1 MNICPE
7 CHGELIEDSCTILLR
22 AKSDSDEGEFMTN
35 LSGSHF
41 CSKCPVV
48 LFDTAK
54 VEHAAKLGIR
64 GDKNLR
70 YIISGII
77 DLDSIPEK
85 KRHLEI
91 GSDENPVPLVRF
103 LPDLNKNVIID
114 KKSGRNDVCLCGSG
128 KKHKK
133 CCGK

>member
-85 KRHLEI
+85 KKA
-91 GSDENPVPLVRF
+91 S
-103 LPDLNKNVIID
+103 
-114 KKSGRNDVCLCGSG
+114 
-128 KKHKK
+128 
-133 CCGK
+133 